1 MTMTKSLINLTTI
14 LCAVFI
20 TACAA
25 TPSRHNPY
33 RPAIIENAVD
43 MNQYEKDRSDC
54 EQSVTKAPSNMES
67 TNSIRFKE
75 CLVKKG
81 YRLLS

>member
-1 MTMTKSLINLTTI
+1 MKSLVKLTTI
-14 LCAVFI
+14 MCAVFL
-20 TACAA
+20 TACGA
-25 TPSRHNPY
+25 TPTKHSPY

-43 MNQYEKDRSDC
+43 MKQYEKDRSEC

-75 CLVKKG
+75 CLLKKG

>member
-1 MTMTKSLINLTTI
+1 MTMMKSLIKLTTI

-25 TPSRHNPY
+25 TPSRHNAY
-33 RPAIIENAVD
+33 RTAIIEAGVD
-43 MNQYEKDRSDC
+43 MNQFEKDRSDC
-54 EQSVTKAPSNMES
+54 EQNVTKAPSNMES

>member
-1 MTMTKSLINLTTI
+1 MMIKKLIKSATI
-14 LCAVFI
+14 LGAIFVS
-20 TACAA
+20 ACG
-25 TPSRHNPY
+25 TTTKHNPY

-43 MNQYEKDRSDC
+43 MNQFEKDRSDC

>member
-1 MTMTKSLINLTTI
+1 MKSMIKMAAV
-14 LCAVFI
+14 LCAAALA
-20 TACAA
+20 ACG
-25 TPSRHNPY
+25 TTTSRGNPY

-54 EQSVTKAPSNMES
+54 EQSVTKSPSNMES
-67 TNSIRFKE
+67 TNDIRFKE

-81 YRLLS
+81 YKLLS